1 MLCFVSLIFAGMAG
15 MGALVTGALLLGLL
29 AIASLIRNIKHR
41 LFLADK
47 NGSQDQ
53 KILSC

>member
-29 AIASLIRNIKHR
+29 AIASLIRNFKHR

-47 NGSQDQ
+47 NGSQEQ